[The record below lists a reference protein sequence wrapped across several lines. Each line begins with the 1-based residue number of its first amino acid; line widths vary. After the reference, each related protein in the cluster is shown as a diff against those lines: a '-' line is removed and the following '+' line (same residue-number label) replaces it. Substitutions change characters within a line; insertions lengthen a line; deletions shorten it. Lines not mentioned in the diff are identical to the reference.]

1 MMRKLVGMAA
11 IVLFSVAVFAA
22 DITDYG
28 KIAISSPLITQIY
41 TNPEISKNED
51 LELQPE
57 TQIMLYEKLGDEIC
71 KSLKDNYKDQI
82 GFICFNEIQSKL
94 SNADWN
100 DFNRLFTGKDA
111 VEKDVAVSFG
121 EKLDVD
127 GVFDSYLMFSYYDN
141 SNGKR
146 HLEAHYE
153 WYLIDLTSGET
164 SLSGKYDCADEFK
177 EDKDIL
183 QKEMK
188 CFNGIMESPAE
199 LGR

>member
-1 MMRKLVGMAA
+1 MMRKLVATAA
-11 IVLFSVAVFAA
+11 ILLLSVAVFAA

-51 LELQPE
+51 LKLQPE
-57 TQIMLYEKLGDEIC
+57 AQIMLYEKLGDEIC
-71 KSLKDNYKDQI
+71 KSLKDDYEGQI
-82 GFICFNEIQSKL
+82 EFICFNEIQNKL

-100 DFNRLFTGKDA
+100 EFNRLFTGKDA
-111 VEKDVAVSFG
+111 VEKDVAASFG

-127 GVFDSYLMFSYYDN
+127 AVFDSYLMFSYYDN

-146 HLEAHYE
+146 HLETHYE
-153 WYLIDLTSGET
+153 WYLIDLVSGKA
-164 SLSGKYDCADEFK
+164 LLNGKYDYSDEFK

-188 CFNGIMESPAE
+188 CFNGIIESPAE
-199 LGR
+199 SGR